1 MRGFLLVFSLHF
13 GGASPTPDPWF
24 SIDKAKHFV
33 TAAFV
38 QTAAFSTIRSTGV
51 GRNTSLAGAAVV
63 ASGVSVG
70 KELYD
75 RKFGGDPS
83 VKDLAWD
90 VAGMVAS
97 AALLRRT
104 ER

>member
-1 MRGFLLVFSLHF
+1 MRGLLMVFSLHL
-13 GGASPTPDPWF
+13 GGASPTDPWF
-24 SIDKAKHFV
+24 SIDKAKHFF

-38 QTAAFSTIRSTGV
+38 ETVAFSAIRGAGV
-51 GRNTSLAGAAVV
+51 HRNESVVGAAIV

-83 VKDLAWD
+83 LKDLTWD

-97 AALLRRT
+97 AAVLRRT